1 MSDTTP
7 LATPVATPRRAYRDL
22 SAPVA
27 GGVASGL
34 AAHLAVPVLW
44 VRVFFVATALL
55 GGFGL
60 MLYANWANMP
70 FVHRLPLA
78 LAFIAPVIAVGG
90 VWFVPP
96 ILLWAL
102 WVQVKYD
109 MGTFDGGGA
118 WRNPER
124 P

>member
-60 MLYANWANMP
+60 MLYA
-70 FVHRLPLA
+70 
-78 LAFIAPVIAVGG
+78 G
-90 VWFVPP
+90 
-96 ILLWAL
+96 L
-102 WVQVKYD
+102 WVFLPADQGFEVLARLLAEVPLDFLAQV
-109 MGTFDGGGA
+109 
-118 WRNPER
+118 
-124 P
+124 